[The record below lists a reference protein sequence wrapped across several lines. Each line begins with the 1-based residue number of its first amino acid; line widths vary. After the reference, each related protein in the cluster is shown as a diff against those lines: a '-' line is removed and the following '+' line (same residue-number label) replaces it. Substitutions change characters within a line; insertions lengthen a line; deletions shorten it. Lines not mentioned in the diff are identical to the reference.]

1 MFYIKALFFFKLTL
15 GVEKNSTKYFCL
27 KEMVPEMVIKYR
39 EFDDQVYNI
48 EQ

>member
-1 MFYIKALFFFKLTL
+1 MFYVKGLFFFKLTL